1 MKSNKNRTII
11 KKPIQPDIS
20 MYMNPLKLLKQF
32 ICNFNEKNKNYERKS
47 PATID
52 TMIKPYLIVSRC
64 RCRCSSSKSH
74 IKFQNHQ
81 SVCHFLIKISF
92 YSGGRYTV
100 FFYSHL
106 ICQLFSINCFA
117 SAWLHEL
124 TMKLHRVR
132 KKISSV
138 QWKAFWSH
146 LSEVHC
152 FFSPSA
158 FCRRSD
164 RKKHTHIVFSAII
177 QLERLWNTYPND
189 KKKSASSSVKK
200 KFWHLFI

>member
-1 MKSNKNRTII
+1 MKKT
-11 KKPIQPDIS
+11 KK
-20 MYMNPLKLLKQF
+20 KH
-32 ICNFNEKNKNYERKS
+32 KNYERKS
-47 PATID
+47 PTTID

-64 RCRCSSSKSH
+64 RCRCRCSSNKNH

-124 TMKLHRVR
+124 TMKFTTTKEKNLF
-132 KKISSV
+132 SSM
-138 QWKAFWSH
+138 KGILKPFKWSA
-146 LSEVHC
+146 L
-152 FFSPSA
+152 FFFPSIL
-158 FCRRSD
+158 CQCSD
-164 RKKHTHIVFSAII
+164 RKKAHTHIVISAII
-177 QLERLWNTYPND
+177 
-189 KKKSASSSVKK
+189 
-200 KFWHLFI
+200 